1 MNAHL
6 PRSLARAAHSL
17 LLLIGISA
25 QSAPFRYVNGD
36 LLACFRT
43 EGGESDLVVNLGS
56 VAGFE
61 ALPWGTT
68 VALDGVD
75 GARLASAFP
84 SFAALRWAVLGA
96 HRGNTNLPQHP
107 IQTLW
112 ISSPHPEPETPG
124 IVWKRRSSFTQ
135 GTAASQVESIG
146 LGALT
151 YGNQVPAGP
160 ANTNN
165 AILIP
170 SQDPNAYSV
179 LVSSEGNL
187 SGTFPGTVEAQTPD
201 PFEESSS
208 QSSLIRLVP
217 GSGTVLNS
225 PGTVVGLFRLA
236 PDGSLSFT
244 AGPPLPR
251 ILGIERTGDTTRLE
265 FTTVPGF
272 TYRLRLAGP
281 ETLQSPLTSWA
292 LDPTTVVGS
301 GQPASLEH
309 PDSRD
314 ALFFV
319 VEVLP

>member
-1 MNAHL
+1 MLVMA
-6 PRSLARAAHSL
+6 SGALA
-17 LLLIGISA
+17 
-25 QSAPFRYVNGD
+25 APFRYVNGD

-56 VAGFE
+56 VSRFE
-61 ALPWGTT
+61 SLPWGTS
-68 VALDGVD
+68 VPLGEVD
-75 GARLASAFP
+75 GLRLASAFP
-84 SFAALRWAVLGA
+84 SLAALRWSVLAA
-96 HRGNTNLPQHP
+96 HRGNTNLTQHP

-135 GTAASQVESIG
+135 GTAASQVEAIG

-165 AILIP
+165 AIVIP

-179 LVSSEGNL
+179 LISSEGNL
-187 SGTFPGTVEAQTPD
+187 SGTFPGTVEALAPD
-201 PFEESSS
+201 PFEATASEA
-208 QSSLIRLVP
+208 SLIRLVP

-225 PGTVVGLFRLA
+225 PGSVIGLFRLA
-236 PDGSLSFT
+236 PDGSLLFS

-251 ILGIERTGDTTRLE
+251 ILNVERSGDTTRVQ
-265 FTTVPGF
+265 FSTTPGF
-272 TYRLRLAGP
+272 SYRLRYTEPVTLEGP
-281 ETLQSPLTSWA
+281 PTSWSF
-292 LDPTTVVGS
+292 DPTTVLGS
-301 GQPASLEH
+301 GQPATLDH
-309 PDSRD
+309 PDSRN

-319 VEVLP
+319 VEALP